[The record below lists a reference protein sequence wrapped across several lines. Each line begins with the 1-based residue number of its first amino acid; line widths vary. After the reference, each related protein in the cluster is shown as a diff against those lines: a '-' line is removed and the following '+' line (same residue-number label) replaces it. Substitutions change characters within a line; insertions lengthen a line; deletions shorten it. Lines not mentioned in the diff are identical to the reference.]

1 MDVLNPQIPLSLM
14 ALNLFS
20 INHLSLLSGMSGS
33 ISQYASTSVSPF
45 PPVYTQSSTQQT
57 LVGNINCLASCLILS
72 FLLTKPPKPVFPK
85 VYFFSTFKN
94 HPFFP
99 IHNVNILIESF
110 KTYPLSTYCVP
121 IIVLGIRDM
130 VMCKNNLSPLSG
142 SLQSSKKSIEINKYC
157 QSRWISIMTGSTY
170 DIVGGR
176 KEMILTQTLCKKEMT
191 FRLRSEA

>member
-1 MDVLNPQIPLSLM
+1 M
-14 ALNLFS
+14 
-20 INHLSLLSGMSGS
+20 
-33 ISQYASTSVSPF
+33 
-45 PPVYTQSSTQQT
+45 
-57 LVGNINCLASCLILS
+57 
-72 FLLTKPPKPVFPK
+72 
-85 VYFFSTFKN
+85 
-94 HPFFP
+94 
-99 IHNVNILIESF
+99 
-110 KTYPLSTYCVP
+110 P

-142 SLQSSKKSIEINKYC
+142 SLQYSEKSIEINKYC